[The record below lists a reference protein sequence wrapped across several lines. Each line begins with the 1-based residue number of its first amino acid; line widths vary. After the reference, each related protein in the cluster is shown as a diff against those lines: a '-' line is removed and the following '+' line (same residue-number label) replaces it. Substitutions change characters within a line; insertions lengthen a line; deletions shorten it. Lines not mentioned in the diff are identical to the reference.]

1 MSGYSHSISGYRKP
15 KRNLPDIES
24 NSRTIRG
31 SYMSSKIMEEEKN
44 LGANEGSAT
53 IKDQKLEILGNIDI
67 SRVESASM

>member
-1 MSGYSHSISGYRKP
+1 
-15 KRNLPDIES
+15 
-24 NSRTIRG
+24 
-31 SYMSSKIMEEEKN
+31 MSSKIKEEEKN